1 MFKNPFKLDG
11 RINRTEY
18 LISFIV
24 FLMFIYSVPEIIESY
39 KEWSILELLYIPLF
53 WFIIAQGSKRCHDI
67 GKAGCY
73 QIIPFFVLTMLF
85 TTSDKGSNEYDIK
98 SKDLINIERDEE
110 VA

>member
-1 MFKNPFKLDG
+1 MFKNSFKLDG
-11 RINRTEY
+11 RIKRNEY

-24 FLMFIYSVPEIIESY
+24 FVIFTYLVPEIIKSN
-39 KEWSILELLYIPLF
+39 KELSILELLYIPMF

-67 GKAGCY
+67 GKAGCF

-85 TTSDKGSNEYDIK
+85 KSSDKGSNEYDINCEG
-98 SKDLINIERDEE
+98 LINIERDEE